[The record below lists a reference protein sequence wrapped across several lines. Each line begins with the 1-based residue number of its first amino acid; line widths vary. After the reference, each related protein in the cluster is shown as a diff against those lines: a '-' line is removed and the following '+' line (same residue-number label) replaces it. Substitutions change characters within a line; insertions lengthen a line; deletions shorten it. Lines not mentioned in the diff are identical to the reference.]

1 MIIIFKVILQIKIH
15 LNLLIHL
22 FKLVIQ
28 FIILKVIIQSQI
40 HIISFNLD
48 YFNSIIYLIVL

>member
-28 FIILKVIIQSQI
+28 FIKVIIQSQI